1 MLLITIIFLNA
12 MLLELKLSILLRFK
26 RLRTVLFDVRD
37 PDEIRYKRSN
47 EELRVRIL
55 HRDGGCKN
63 TSMYYLSRSDP
74 VTYNP

>member
-1 MLLITIIFLNA
+1 MLLITVIFLNA

-37 PDEIRYKRSN
+37 PDENRYKRSN

-63 TSMYYLSRSDP
+63 TSIHYASRA
-74 VTYNP
+74 T

>member
-63 TSMYYLSRSDP
+63 TSIQS
-74 VTYNP
+74 